1 MAKTITLQELKPGDI
16 VLYSP
21 PPGKDAWES
30 WLICFFTGSPVSHT
44 AMIDSNPGYVIKKI
58 PVIDLKQHQAVSGK
72 SGMRDTYTPLKTV
85 FAPSSSP
92 VEIAQGLKL
101 NGADEMY
108 IADLDLI
115 ESQGHNIDDIKMVNT
130 ILPVMFDGGVK
141 NIEGF
146 EFFLDYAFKIIVPT
160 ETLESID
167 EMRKIFEK
175 YPKERIV
182 VSVDVKNN
190 ELLAKNFD
198 LSLQEFKEILKELD
212 PNEIIL
218 LDITGVGT
226 EKGYNKKLLDEFDE
240 LKDKLIIAGGL
251 NKQSLGELES
261 LGIKK
266 VLIGTSLHSGEVRLL
281 D

>member
-1 MAKTITLQELKPGDI
+1 M
-16 VLYSP
+16 
-21 PPGKDAWES
+21 
-30 WLICFFTGSPVSHT
+30 
-44 AMIDSNPGYVIKKI
+44 IKKI

-72 SGMRDTYTPLKTV
+72 SGMRDTYQPLRTV
-85 FAPSSSP
+85 FAPSANP

-115 ESQGHNIDDIKMVNT
+115 ESQGHNIHEIKMVNT
-130 ILPVMFDGGVK
+130 IIPVMLDPGLKDAESFP
-141 NIEGF
+141 
-146 EFFLDYAFKIIVPT
+146 FFLDFAYKVIVPT
-160 ETLESID
+160 ETLKSIEEL
-167 EMRKIFEK
+167 EMIFER

-182 VSVDVKNN
+182 VSVDVKND
-190 ELLAKNFD
+190 ELFSKHLD
-198 LSLQEFKEILKELD
+198 LNLSEFKEVLKRLN

-226 EKGYNKKLLDEFDE
+226 EKGYNKKLLDEFEE

-251 NKQSLGELES
+251 NKDSLSELES

-266 VLIGTSLHSGEVRLL
+266 VLVGTSLHSGEVKLL
-281 D
+281 E

>member
-1 MAKTITLQELKPGDI
+1 M
-16 VLYSP
+16 
-21 PPGKDAWES
+21 
-30 WLICFFTGSPVSHT
+30 
-44 AMIDSNPGYVIKKI
+44 IKKI

-72 SGMRDTYTPLKTV
+72 SGMRDTYQPLRTV
-85 FAPSSSP
+85 FAPSSNP
-92 VEIAQGLKL
+92 IEIAQGLKL

-115 ESQGHNIDDIKMVNT
+115 ESKGHNIADIRMVNT

-141 NIEGF
+141 NCEAF
-146 EFFLDYAFKIIVPT
+146 EFFLDYAYKIIIPT
-160 ETLESID
+160 ETLESVE
-167 EMRKIFEK
+167 EMEKIFER

-182 VSVDVKNN
+182 VSIDVKND
-190 ELLAKNFD
+190 ELFARNMDMNLE
-198 LSLQEFKEILKELD
+198 EFKEILKRLD

-226 EKGYNKKLLDEFDE
+226 EKGYNKELLDKFDDM
-240 LKDKLIIAGGL
+240 KDKLIVAGGL
-251 NKQSLGELES
+251 NKESLGELDS

>member
-1 MAKTITLQELKPGDI
+1 M
-16 VLYSP
+16 
-21 PPGKDAWES
+21 
-30 WLICFFTGSPVSHT
+30 
-44 AMIDSNPGYVIKKI
+44 IKKI

-72 SGMRDTYTPLKTV
+72 SGMRDTYQPLRTV
-85 FAPSSSP
+85 FAPSSNP

-115 ESQGHNIDDIKMVNT
+115 ESNGHNITDIKLVNT

-141 NIEGF
+141 NCESF

-160 ETLESID
+160 ETLESIE
-167 EMRKIFEK
+167 EMEKIFEK

-182 VSVDVKNN
+182 ISIDVKDN
-190 ELLAKNFD
+190 ELFSKNLD
-198 LSLQEFKEILKELD
+198 LNLSEFKEIMKRLD

-218 LDITGVGT
+218 LDISGVGT
-226 EKGYNKKLLDEFDE
+226 EKGYNQSLLDEFYDM
-240 LKDKLIIAGGL
+240 KDKLIIAGGL
-251 NKQSLGELES
+251 NKESIGELDS
-261 LGIKK
+261 QGIKK
-266 VLIGTSLHSGEVRLL
+266 VLIGTSLHSGEVKLL

>member
-1 MAKTITLQELKPGDI
+1 M
-16 VLYSP
+16 
-21 PPGKDAWES
+21 
-30 WLICFFTGSPVSHT
+30 
-44 AMIDSNPGYVIKKI
+44 IKKI

-72 SGMRDTYTPLKTV
+72 SGMRDTYQPLRTV
-85 FAPSSSP
+85 FAPSSNP

-115 ESQGHNIDDIKMVNT
+115 ESNGHNITDIRMVNT
-130 ILPVMFDGGVK
+130 IIPVMFDGGVK
-141 NIEGF
+141 NCESF
-146 EFFLDYAFKIIVPT
+146 EFFLNYAYKIIIPT
-160 ETLESID
+160 ETLESIE
-167 EMRKIFEK
+167 EMERIFEK

-182 VSVDVKNN
+182 ISVDVKNN
-190 ELLAKNFD
+190 ELLAKNMD
-198 LSLQEFKEILKELD
+198 LSLVEFKEILKRLD

-226 EKGYNKKLLDEFDE
+226 ERGYNRELLDMFEDM
-240 LKDKLIIAGGL
+240 KDKLIVAGGL
-251 NKQSLGELES
+251 NSKSLGELDS

-266 VLIGTSLHSGEVRLL
+266 VLIGTSLHSGEVNLL

>member
-1 MAKTITLQELKPGDI
+1 M
-16 VLYSP
+16 
-21 PPGKDAWES
+21 
-30 WLICFFTGSPVSHT
+30 
-44 AMIDSNPGYVIKKI
+44 IKKI

-72 SGMRDTYTPLKTV
+72 SGMRDTYQPLNTV
-85 FAPSSSP
+85 FAHSSSP

-115 ESQGHNIDDIKMVNT
+115 ESQGHNINDIRMVNT
-130 ILPVMFDGGVK
+130 IIPVMFDGGVK
-141 NIEGF
+141 NCESF
-146 EFFLDYAFKIIVPT
+146 EFFLDYAFKVIIPT
-160 ETLESID
+160 ETLESIE
-167 EMRKIFEK
+167 EMEKIFEK

-182 VSVDVKNN
+182 VSIDTKNS
-190 ELLAKNFD
+190 ELLARHLD
-198 LSLQEFKEILKELD
+198 LSLSELKEILIKLD

-226 EKGYNKKLLDEFDE
+226 EKGYNKKLLDEFSQ

-251 NKQSLGELES
+251 NKESLIELES

-266 VLIGTSLHSGEVRLL
+266 VLIGTSLHSGEVTLL

>member
-1 MAKTITLQELKPGDI
+1 M
-16 VLYSP
+16 
-21 PPGKDAWES
+21 
-30 WLICFFTGSPVSHT
+30 
-44 AMIDSNPGYVIKKI
+44 IKKI

-72 SGMRDTYTPLKTV
+72 SGMRDTYQPLRTV
-85 FAPSSSP
+85 FAPSSNP

-115 ESQGHNIDDIKMVNT
+115 ESTGHNISEIKLVNT

-141 NIEGF
+141 NCESF
-146 EFFLDYAFKIIVPT
+146 DFFLDYAYKIIVPT
-160 ETLESID
+160 ETIESIE
-167 EMRKIFEK
+167 EMEKIFEK

-182 VSVDVKNN
+182 VSIDVKNN
-190 ELLAKNFD
+190 ELYSKNLD
-198 LSLQEFKEILKELD
+198 LNLSEFKKILKKLD

-226 EKGYNKKLLDEFDE
+226 ENGYNQKLLDEFEDMKE
-240 LKDKLIIAGGL
+240 KLIIAGGL
-251 NKQSLGELES
+251 NKESIGELDS
-261 LGIKK
+261 QGIKK
-266 VLIGTSLHSGEVRLL
+266 ILIGTSLHSGEVGIL

>member
-1 MAKTITLQELKPGDI
+1 M
-16 VLYSP
+16 
-21 PPGKDAWES
+21 
-30 WLICFFTGSPVSHT
+30 
-44 AMIDSNPGYVIKKI
+44 IKKI

-72 SGMRDTYTPLKTV
+72 SGMRDTYQPLNTV
-85 FAPSSSP
+85 FALSSNP

-115 ESQGHNIDDIKMVNT
+115 ESQGHNINDIKMVNT
-130 ILPVMFDGGVK
+130 IMPVMFDGGVK
-141 NIEGF
+141 NCEAF
-146 EFFLDYAFKIIVPT
+146 EFFLDYAFKVIVPT

-167 EMRKIFEK
+167 EMEKIFEK

-182 VSVDVKNN
+182 VSIDTKNS

-198 LSLQEFKEILKELD
+198 MSLSEFKDILIRLD

-218 LDITGVGT
+218 LDISGVGT
-226 EKGYNKKLLDEFDE
+226 EKGYNKKLLDEFAE

-251 NKQSLGELES
+251 NKDSLGELES

-266 VLIGTSLHSGEVRLL
+266 VLMGTSLHSGEVKIL

>member
-1 MAKTITLQELKPGDI
+1 M
-16 VLYSP
+16 
-21 PPGKDAWES
+21 
-30 WLICFFTGSPVSHT
+30 
-44 AMIDSNPGYVIKKI
+44 IKKI

-72 SGMRDTYTPLKTV
+72 SGMRDTYQPLNTV
-85 FAPSSSP
+85 FAPSSNP

-115 ESQGHNIDDIKMVNT
+115 ESDGHNINDIKMVNT
-130 ILPVMFDGGVK
+130 IIPVMFDGGVK
-141 NIEGF
+141 NLESF
-146 EFFLDYAFKIIVPT
+146 EFFLDYAYKIIIPT
-160 ETLESID
+160 ETLESIE
-167 EMRKIFEK
+167 EMEEIFEK

-182 VSVDVKNN
+182 ISVDTKNS
-190 ELLAKNFD
+190 ELLAKHLD
-198 LSLQEFKEILKELD
+198 LSLSELKDILVRLN

-226 EKGYNKKLLDEFDE
+226 EKGYNKKLLEEFSE

-251 NKQSLGELES
+251 NKDSLVELES

-266 VLIGTSLHSGEVRLL
+266 VLIGTSLHSGEVKLL

>member
-1 MAKTITLQELKPGDI
+1 M
-16 VLYSP
+16 
-21 PPGKDAWES
+21 
-30 WLICFFTGSPVSHT
+30 
-44 AMIDSNPGYVIKKI
+44 IKKI

-85 FAPSSSP
+85 FAPSASP

-115 ESQGHNIDDIKMVNT
+115 ESQGHNINDIKMVNT

-141 NIEGF
+141 DEESF
-146 EFFLDYAFKIIVPT
+146 AFFLDYAFKVIVPT
-160 ETLESID
+160 ETIKSIE
-167 EMRKIFEK
+167 EMELIFEK

-182 VSVDVKNN
+182 VSVDVKDN
-190 ELLAKNFD
+190 ELYSKNFD
-198 LSLQEFKEILKELD
+198 LTLKEFKEILKVLD

-226 EKGYNKKLLDEFDE
+226 EKGYNEYLLKEFED

-251 NKQSLGELES
+251 NKKSIGELDS

-266 VLIGTSLHSGEVRLL
+266 VLIGTSLHSGEVKLL

>member
-1 MAKTITLQELKPGDI
+1 ML
-16 VLYSP
+16 
-21 PPGKDAWES
+21 
-30 WLICFFTGSPVSHT
+30 
-44 AMIDSNPGYVIKKI
+44 KKI

-72 SGMRDTYTPLKTV
+72 SGMRDTYTPLNTI

-115 ESQGHNIDDIKMVNT
+115 ESQGHNIDDIRMVNT

-141 NIEGF
+141 NLEAF
-146 EFFLDYAFKIIVPT
+146 EFFLDYAYKIIVPT

-190 ELLAKNFD
+190 ELLSKNFD
-198 LSLQEFKEILKELD
+198 MSLAEFKQILKELD

-226 EKGYNKKLLDEFDE
+226 EKGYNRQLLDEFED

-251 NKQSLGELES
+251 NKQSIGELDA

-266 VLIGTSLHSGEVRLL
+266 VLIGTSLHSGEVNLIG
-281 D
+281 

>member
-1 MAKTITLQELKPGDI
+1 M
-16 VLYSP
+16 
-21 PPGKDAWES
+21 
-30 WLICFFTGSPVSHT
+30 
-44 AMIDSNPGYVIKKI
+44 IKKI

-72 SGMRDTYTPLKTV
+72 SGMRDTYQPLRTV
-85 FAPSSSP
+85 FAPSSNP

-115 ESQGHNIDDIKMVNT
+115 ESNGHNINDVKMVNT
-130 ILPVMFDGGVK
+130 ILPVIFDGGVK
-141 NIEGF
+141 NCESF
-146 EFFLDYAFKIIVPT
+146 EFFLEYAYKIIIPT
-160 ETLESID
+160 ETLESIE
-167 EMRKIFEK
+167 EMEKIFEK
-175 YPKERIV
+175 YPKDRIV
-182 VSVDVKNN
+182 ISVDVKND
-190 ELLAKNFD
+190 ELLSKNMD
-198 LSLQEFKEILKELD
+198 LSLSEFKEILKRLD

-226 EKGYNKKLLDEFDE
+226 EKGYNKKLLDEFEDM
-240 LKDKLIIAGGL
+240 KDKLIVAGGL
-251 NKQSLGELES
+251 NKESLDELDS

>member
-1 MAKTITLQELKPGDI
+1 M
-16 VLYSP
+16 
-21 PPGKDAWES
+21 
-30 WLICFFTGSPVSHT
+30 
-44 AMIDSNPGYVIKKI
+44 IKKI

-72 SGMRDTYTPLKTV
+72 SGMRDTYQPLNTV
-85 FAPSSSP
+85 FAPSSNP

-115 ESQGHNIDDIKMVNT
+115 ESKGHNITDVKMANT
-130 ILPVMFDGGVK
+130 IIPVMFDGGVK
-141 NIEGF
+141 NCESF
-146 EFFLDYAFKIIVPT
+146 EFFLDYAYKIIIPT
-160 ETLESID
+160 ETLESIE
-167 EMRKIFEK
+167 EMEKIFEK

-182 VSVDVKNN
+182 VSVDTKDGK
-190 ELLAKNFD
+190 LLSKNFD
-198 LSLQEFKEILKELD
+198 MSLSDFKEILIRLN

-218 LDITGVGT
+218 LDISGVGT
-226 EKGYNKKLLDEFDE
+226 EKGYNRELLDEFSD

-251 NKQSLGELES
+251 NKDSLGELDS

>member
-1 MAKTITLQELKPGDI
+1 M
-16 VLYSP
+16 
-21 PPGKDAWES
+21 
-30 WLICFFTGSPVSHT
+30 
-44 AMIDSNPGYVIKKI
+44 IKKI

-72 SGMRDTYTPLKTV
+72 SGMRDTYTPLRTV
-85 FAPSSSP
+85 FAPSSNP

-141 NIEGF
+141 NLEGF
-146 EFFLDYAFKIIVPT
+146 EFFLNCAYKIIVPT

-175 YPKERIV
+175 YPKERIA

-190 ELLAKNFD
+190 ELLAKHLD
-198 LSLQEFKEILKELD
+198 LSLSEFKEILKELD

-226 EKGYNKKLLDEFDE
+226 ENGYNKKLLDEFGE

-266 VLIGTSLHSGEVRLL
+266 VLIGTSLHSGEVKLL

>member
-1 MAKTITLQELKPGDI
+1 M
-16 VLYSP
+16 
-21 PPGKDAWES
+21 
-30 WLICFFTGSPVSHT
+30 
-44 AMIDSNPGYVIKKI
+44 IKKI

-72 SGMRDTYTPLKTV
+72 SGMRDTYTPLNTV
-85 FAPSSSP
+85 FAPSANP

-115 ESQGHNIDDIKMVNT
+115 ESAGHNINDVKMANT

-141 NIEGF
+141 NEEGF
-146 EFFLDYAFKIIVPT
+146 RFFLDYAYKIIVPT
-160 ETLESID
+160 ETLEGID
-167 EMRKIFEK
+167 EMKKIFEK

-182 VSVDVKNN
+182 VSVDVKND
-190 ELLAKNFD
+190 ELLAKHMD
-198 LSLQEFKEILKELD
+198 LTLSEFKEILKELD

-218 LDITGVGT
+218 LDISGVGT
-226 EKGYNKKLLDEFDE
+226 EKGYNKKLLDEFGE

-266 VLIGTSLHSGEVRLL
+266 VLIGTSLHSGEVKLL

>member
-1 MAKTITLQELKPGDI
+1 M
-16 VLYSP
+16 
-21 PPGKDAWES
+21 
-30 WLICFFTGSPVSHT
+30 
-44 AMIDSNPGYVIKKI
+44 IKKI

-72 SGMRDTYTPLKTV
+72 SGMRDTYQPLNTV
-85 FAPSSSP
+85 FASSANP

-115 ESQGHNIDDIKMVNT
+115 ESNGHNIDDIKMVNT
-130 ILPVMFDGGVK
+130 IIPVMFDGGVK
-141 NIEGF
+141 NLESF
-146 EFFLDYAFKIIVPT
+146 EFFLDYAYKVIVPT
-160 ETLESID
+160 ETLESIE
-167 EMRKIFEK
+167 EMEKIFER

-182 VSVDVKNN
+182 VSIDTKNN
-190 ELLAKNFD
+190 ELLAKHLD
-198 LSLQEFKEILKELD
+198 LSLADLKEILLRLD

-226 EKGYNKKLLDEFDE
+226 EKGYNKELLEEFSE

-251 NKQSLGELES
+251 NKDSLGELEL

-266 VLIGTSLHSGEVRLL
+266 VLIGTSLHSGEVKLL
-281 D
+281 DY